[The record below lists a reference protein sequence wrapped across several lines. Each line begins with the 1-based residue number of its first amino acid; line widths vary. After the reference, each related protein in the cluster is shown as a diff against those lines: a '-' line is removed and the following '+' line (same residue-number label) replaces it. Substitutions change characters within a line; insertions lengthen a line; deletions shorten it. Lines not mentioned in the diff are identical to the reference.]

1 MLLRRVIEDV
11 KNQNWTA
18 VCIDFGIVVVGVF
31 IGIQVANWNDSR
43 QDLRDAAELLVR
55 LESDLKTE
63 TLAWRRA
70 IDYYSTTR
78 SYGVAALQG
87 FKDPQSQTP
96 TEFLVNLYQASQRW
110 NVVSQRGTYDELIS
124 SGRIALIRDEETRSR
139 LANHYLRMSSLEM
152 VLNPTFNAIEYRR
165 VVRLYMDHEIQ
176 AAIRE
181 TCGDR
186 YSTDES
192 NFMYLELPATC
203 SPDIDAQV
211 ALSAMTE
218 LLSNAEVQR
227 ELRFHISVLDGQLAA
242 MSNGVQIG
250 NTTLAHVQSELKN
263 SPSR

>member
-18 VCIDFGIVVVGVF
+18 VGIDFAIVVVGVF

-43 QDLRDAAELLVR
+43 QEQKDATDLLVR
-55 LESDLKTE
+55 LENDLKTE
-63 TLAWRRA
+63 TAGWQRA
-70 IDYYSTTR
+70 IDYYATTR
-78 SYGVAALQG
+78 KHGIAALEG
-87 FKDPQSQTP
+87 FDDPESQTP

-165 VVRLYMDHEIQ
+165 LVRLYMDHEIQ

-186 YSTDES
+186 YTTDEA
-192 NFMYLELPATC
+192 NFMYLQLPATC
-203 SPDIDAQV
+203 DPAVDADV
-211 ALSAMTE
+211 ALLAMTE
-218 LLSNAEVQR
+218 LLSNTAVRR

-242 MSNGVQIG
+242 MQNGVQIG
-250 NTTLAHVQSELKN
+250 NSTLAHIQSELII